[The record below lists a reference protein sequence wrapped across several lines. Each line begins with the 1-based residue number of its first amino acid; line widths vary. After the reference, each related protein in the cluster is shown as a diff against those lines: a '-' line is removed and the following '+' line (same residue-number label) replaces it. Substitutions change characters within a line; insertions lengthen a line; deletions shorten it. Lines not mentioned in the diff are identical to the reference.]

1 MQRFN
6 HIVKGLDP
14 VADAFSETVYS
25 DIINMENFGHIQFII
40 YKGVGATGTSTITV
54 EACDDAAGTKS
65 AALPFRYQLSTTG
78 DTYGEPTN
86 ATVAGFTTTAGSSQ
100 VYKIDVDADV
110 LGSTGYNYIRLKA
123 VEVVD
128 AAVLGG
134 ILAVLTEP
142 KYGDAVQDTAI
153 V

>member
-25 DIINMENFGHIQFII
+25 DIINMEKFRTYSVYYLQGRRNDL
-40 YKGVGATGTSTITV
+40 GTSTITV

-65 AALPFRYQLSTTG
+65 VALPFRYQLSTTG

-86 ATVAGFTTTAGSSQ
+86 ATASGFTTTAGSSQ
-100 VYKIDVDADV
+100 VYKIDVDSDALV
-110 LGSTGYNYIRLKA
+110 LPDIITSG
-123 VEVVD
+123 
-128 AAVLGG
+128 
-134 ILAVLTEP
+134 
-142 KYGDAVQDTAI
+142 
-153 V
+153 